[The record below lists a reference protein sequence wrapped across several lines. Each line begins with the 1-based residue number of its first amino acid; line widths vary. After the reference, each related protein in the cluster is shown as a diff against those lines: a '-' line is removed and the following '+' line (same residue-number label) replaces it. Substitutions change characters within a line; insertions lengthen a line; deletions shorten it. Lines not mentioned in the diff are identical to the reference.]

1 MDREEI
7 ITKITEELN
16 VCEEYLKREA
26 RLDFVLRILE
36 DLMDEVQEARKK
48 NILLGELE
56 ERVRILYHRAST
68 LVALIEQGVKK

>member
-1 MDREEI
+1 VDTEEI
-7 ITKITEELN
+7 ITKITEELD
-16 VCEEYLKREA
+16 VCEEYLRREA

-36 DLMDEVQEARKK
+36 DLMDEVQEAKKK

-68 LVALIEQGVKK
+68 LVALIEQGKKV

>member
-7 ITKITEELN
+7 ITRITEELD

-36 DLMDEVQEARKK
+36 DLMDEIQEAKKK

-68 LVALIEQGVKK
+68 LVDLIEQGVKK

>member
-1 MDREEI
+1 VDREEI
-7 ITKITEELN
+7 ITRITEELD

-36 DLMDEVQEARKK
+36 DLMDEIQEAKKK

-68 LVALIEQGVKK
+68 LVDLIEQGVKK